1 VVSAATTEAMTAA
14 AMIEKRILM
23 IVYLRVKVVG
33 GFWFVLVLKSSERD
47 S

>member
-23 IVYLRVKVVG
+23 IVYLGGEVVG
-33 GFWFVLVLKSSERD
+33 GVCLVAEERW
-47 S
+47 

>member
-1 VVSAATTEAMTAA
+1 MTAA

-33 GFWFVLVLKSSERD
+33 VLVCVGAEER
-47 S
+47 